1 MFTVMLQ
8 MASGQQHLE
17 EFVDDMVMSISSNKP
32 VFIFNPDETKHLE
45 WTKLQTRTMM
55 SATGNEP
62 IDAVM
67 IKNRLSFLMETDEV
81 DSIFFLSSGLADL
94 IRNVVNDLEL
104 LHSKISIVI
113 PFGDSAG
120 LMSRLNSQLYLY
132 EILGDSINVFE
143 SYQIR

>member
-1 MFTVMLQ
+1 MLQ

-17 EFVDDMVMSISSNKP
+17 EFVDDMIMSISSNKP
-32 VFIFNPDETKHLE
+32 VFIFNPDETKNLE
-45 WTKLQTRTMM
+45 WTKSQTRTMM

-62 IDAVM
+62 IDALM
-67 IKNRLSFLMETDEV
+67 IKDRLSFLMETDEV
-81 DSIFFLSSGLADL
+81 DSIFFLSSGHADL

-104 LHSKISIVI
+104 LKSKISIVI
-113 PFGDSAG
+113 PFGDSIG

-132 EILGDSINVFE
+132 EILGDAINVFE